1 MKTRACCINRNP
13 SESQI
18 DQQRDLVF
26 NCVVT
31 CLATIATE
39 ETPLRWRVS
48 HPPQES
54 VVWSSKGKADRHG
67 LCYPDENGH
76 EAP

>member
-26 NCVVT
+26 NFVVT

-54 VVWSSKGKADRHG
+54 VVWS
-67 LCYPDENGH
+67 
-76 EAP
+76 